1 MSGYDPIGI
10 RVQPVLARI
19 HREAQRGKDAPVPF
33 ATVCIGLNVP
43 SDLHSRLLR
52 HLVDMGYVTE
62 TSVGRVQLTEAGGV
76 QVAPQRR

>member
-10 RVQPVLARI
+10 RVQPALARI
-19 HREAQRGKDAPVPF
+19 HREAKRGMAAPVPF

-52 HLVDMGYVTE
+52 HLVDLGYVTE
-62 TSVGRVQLTEAGGV
+62 ISVGRVQLTEAGTS